1 MVLESN
7 EKNNCLVISF
17 NSPKTSNSISAD
29 DWKEL
34 KEKIK
39 EFEKSDTK
47 YLVLNRVN
55 DNFSSGAQLAENL
68 NASMEDVSEASK
80 ILWECKIISITPE

>member
-1 MVLESN
+1 MIKILNMVLESN
-7 EKNNCLVISF
+7 IKNNCLVISF

-34 KEKIK
+34 KKQIK
-39 EFEKSDTK
+39 DFEQGELK

-55 DNFSSGAQLAENL
+55 ENFSSGAQLAENL
-68 NASMEDVSEASK
+68 NASMLSL
-80 ILWECKIISITPE
+80 IHI